1 MLRRMPNMATRSDG
15 DRYIDSDTWLTRA
28 TEGDGSWWLAWA
40 AWLEAKSDAERV
52 APLGIGAPSRGL
64 MPLCAYV
71 HERRLSC
78 WAPSSMLDLAQC
90 PWMGWQVSLSGIG
103 NDSQDIVHLC
113 GDFRWKIART
123 NPPPTHRPGRPM
135 FILLADEDIWGEE
148 HRA

>member
-90 PWMGWQVSLSGIG
+90 PWMGWHVSLSGIG

-113 GDFRWKIART
+113 GDFRIGRSRAPT
-123 NPPPTHRPGRPM
+123 HHPTHRPGS
-135 FILLADEDIWGEE
+135 LCLSS
-148 HRA
+148 